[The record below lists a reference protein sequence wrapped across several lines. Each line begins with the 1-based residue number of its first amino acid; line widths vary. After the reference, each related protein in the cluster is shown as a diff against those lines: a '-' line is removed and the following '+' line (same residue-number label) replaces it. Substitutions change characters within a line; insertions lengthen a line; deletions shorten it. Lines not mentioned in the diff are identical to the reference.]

1 MVARRGVRLATT
13 TEVIGDG
20 DCGGGGRVKTMESVD
35 SSTRAGDTM
44 RRTNSGE
51 TAGASVAMFI
61 VAAAVGGLDVRRGRD
76 REGRERK
83 S

>member
-20 DCGGGGRVKTMESVD
+20 DCGGGGRVKMTERVD
-35 SSTRAGDTM
+35 SSTRAGDSM

-51 TAGASVAMFI
+51 SAAALVAMFI
-61 VAAAVGGLDVRRGRD
+61 VAAAVGGARRQARSG
-76 REGRERK
+76 